1 FLARKIVAD
10 EPRSHAGAQG
20 DCAHGGALQAAFG
33 NAVQRRLDQVLSPP
47 LLALAAEFAAGGA
60 VGHWRRIGRVRQVG
74 PPSQAMH
81 SASASKVLT
90 TQMAACVLGKPA
102 TAITSRGAVGSTLR
116 LRPLEAW
123 NSSASPCTSVMP
135 RPRSIW

>member
-90 TQMAACVLGKPA
+90 TQPAASMAACVLGKPA

-123 NSSASPCTSVMP
+123 NSSASPWTSAMP
-135 RPRSIW
+135 